1 MTSCFGADLTG
12 GPEQR
17 AERWIAKHSLSR
29 RCENTIRDTDSCR
42 AQDPQARAQSH
53 THWLCEERILEIR
66 AGGVLPDCRALES
79 SSSTLERA
87 PQNPSGLE
95 ELDFACGMWQPHD
108 AVEAAHN
115 RFDGAGEERINRGA
129 HASRIDA
136 TTTEA

>member
-1 MTSCFGADLTG
+1 MKTRF
-12 GPEQR
+12 
-17 AERWIAKHSLSR
+17 
-29 RCENTIRDTDSCR
+29 DTDQPFARRIHKR
-42 AQDPQARAQSH
+42 ARKTSH
-53 THWLCEERILEIR
+53 TNWLCEERILEIR

-115 RFDGAGEERINRGA
+115 RCDGAGEERINRGA